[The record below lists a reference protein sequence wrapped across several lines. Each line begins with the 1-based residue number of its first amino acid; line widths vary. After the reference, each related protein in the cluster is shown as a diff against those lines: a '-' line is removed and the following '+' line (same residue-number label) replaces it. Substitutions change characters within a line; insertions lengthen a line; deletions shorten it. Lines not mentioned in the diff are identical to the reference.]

1 MPKKQRQ
8 TQNPEIEHLRRRVLP
23 VSFYARPAE
32 LVATSLLGQILV
44 KATTAGVCAGRI
56 VETEAYLACGD
67 EGCHAARGKTPRN
80 SVMWEA
86 PGTAY
91 VYVIHTHC
99 CINAVTGALNFP
111 EAVLI
116 RALEPLLGIELM
128 QQRRNRQRLE
138 DLTSGPGKLT
148 QALGI
153 GRDDN
158 RSRLDWPPVYIA
170 ADVAHQGR
178 PVTVATRIGLAE
190 GRGDDLMLRYYH
202 SDSKCVLVKTT
213 NDEKG
218 ETQSCN

>member
-1 MPKKQRQ
+1 LPKKQHQ
-8 TQNPEIEHLRRRVLP
+8 MGKSEIEHLRRRILP
-23 VSFYARPAE
+23 ASFYARPAE
-32 LVATSLLGQILV
+32 SVAISLLGQVLV
-44 KATTAGVCAGRI
+44 KETTAGVCAGRI

-99 CINAVTGALNFP
+99 CINAVTGAANFP

-138 DLTSGPGKLT
+138 DLASGPGKLT

-158 RSRLDWPPVYIA
+158 RSRLDGSPVYIA
-170 ADVAHQGR
+170 ADEPQRSR
-178 PVTVATRIGLAE
+178 PVTVATRIGLTE
-190 GRGDDLMLRYYH
+190 GRGDDLMLRYYYA
-202 SDSKCVLVKTT
+202 DSKCVLLKRT

>member
-1 MPKKQRQ
+1 LPKKQRQ
-8 TQNPEIEHLRRRVLP
+8 TQNPDTEHLRRRVLP

-32 LVATSLLGQILV
+32 LVAASLLGQVLV
-44 KATTAGVCAGRI
+44 KESVEGVCAGRI

-67 EGCHAARGKTPRN
+67 EGCHAARGMTPRN

-99 CINAVTGALNFP
+99 CLNAVTGALNFP

-128 QQRRNRQRLE
+128 QQRRKRQRLE

-153 GRDDN
+153 GRDDD

-170 ADVAHQGR
+170 ADEAHQGR
-178 PVTVATRIGLAE
+178 PVTAATRIGLAE

-202 SDSKCVLVKTT
+202 SDSKGVLVKTT